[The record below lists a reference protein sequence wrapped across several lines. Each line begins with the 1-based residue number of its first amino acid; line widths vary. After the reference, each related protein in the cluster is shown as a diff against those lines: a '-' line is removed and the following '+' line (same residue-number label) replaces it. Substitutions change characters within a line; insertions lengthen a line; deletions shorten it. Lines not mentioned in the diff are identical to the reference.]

1 MIHIREIAGHIP
13 SSHESNFAKISAFG
27 VEEAFLREKIG
38 VMRTARKSADEETS
52 DLCVK
57 AFEHLQ
63 GKMSFD
69 KESVDCVV
77 VCTQNPDFAG
87 LPHCSAIV
95 HGKLNLSQSCAA
107 FDIGL
112 GCSGYVYGL
121 SIVKSFMEA
130 NQMKNALLFTSD
142 PYSKIIDEDDKN
154 TSLLFGDAATVTWLS
169 QAGAKDSG
177 FSPEAFIF
185 STQGRLWE
193 ALKNQDGRL
202 QMNGR
207 AVFNFCIKNVPAQ
220 IRSLL
225 EKSRLDQNEIDVFL
239 MHQGSKYIVDQLVDV
254 MGLDSRRVPF
264 GAGDYGN
271 TVSSSI
277 PLLLEPHLHDAAL
290 KTIVLSGFGV
300 GLSSASCLLVRKEE
314 KT

>member
-1 MIHIREIAGHIP
+1 MIHTREIAGYIP
-13 SSHESNFAKISAFG
+13 STHESNLVKISALG
-27 VEEAFLREKIG
+27 VDEAFLREKIG
-38 VMRTARKSADEETS
+38 VLRTSRKSAKEETS

-57 AFEHLQ
+57 AFEQLQ
-63 GKMSFD
+63 AKMSFD
-69 KESVDCVV
+69 QESVDCVV

-95 HGKLNLSQSCAA
+95 HGKLNLPESCAA

-112 GCSGYVYGL
+112 GCSGYVYAL
-121 SIVKSFMEA
+121 SIVTSFMQA
-130 NQMKNALLFTSD
+130 NQLKNALLFTAD

-154 TSLLFGDAATVTWLS
+154 TSLLFGDAATVTWL
-169 QAGAKDSG
+169 ADSG
-177 FSPEAFIF
+177 GQTGWTPRAFMF
-185 STQGRLWE
+185 STRGQSWDM
-193 ALKNQDGRL
+193 LKNQDGGL

-207 AVFNFCIKNVPAQ
+207 AVFNFCIKTVPAQ
-220 IRSLL
+220 IRLLL
-225 EKSRLDQNEIDVFL
+225 EKAQLNQNDIDLFL

-254 MGLDSRRVPF
+254 MGLDPRRVPF

-277 PLLLEPHLHDAAL
+277 PLLLEPHLHNAAL
-290 KTIVLSGFGV
+290 KRIVLCGFGV
-300 GLSSASCLLVRKEE
+300 GLSSAGCLLARKEE